1 MLKKP
6 FFVVLLALALP
17 AWAVGPG
24 TDLWIP
30 SVGHGPGQ
38 FGSQWRTD
46 VWVSR
51 PSGSEAAIVD
61 IYFLPRSDS
70 NSWPADSRRITVNP
84 GETRE
89 FLDIVKDLFGR
100 DNAFGALRFVATQE
114 IVVTSRIYSAGLTV
128 VDPVTRE
135 QKTGSAGQFFAAL
148 PVGAAIRRGQAT
160 DIQGVGQDAG
170 TRTNVGWV
178 EVTGNPCAIEVQ
190 RLDGNGT
197 SLSSKS
203 YDVGA
208 YAVVQKSSILNELGG
223 GGSNQRLR
231 VRVVSGD
238 CGILA
243 FGSRLDNNTND
254 PSTIEMRTAP
264 AVNRERGVF
273 VGSLFSSNA
282 PFGGLRFTVA
292 EDGVVSFFGNGA
304 VDCGGVPFILDFGP
318 SGNAAPVSPEGNFT
332 LALDHDYYDGNTKVL
347 AVSWAISGHLASD
360 GTASGAV
367 TGTVTFKG
375 TGDWQTC
382 TGLTQPW
389 KAAWTEP

>member
-1 MLKKP
+1 MRRR
-6 FFVVLLALALP
+6 LLFLILLGLALP
-17 AWAVGPG
+17 VWGVGPG

-51 PSGSEAAIVD
+51 PLGTQAAEVD
-61 IYFLPRSDS
+61 IYFVPRGDT
-70 NSWPADSRRITVNP
+70 NSWPAESRRITVNP

-89 FLDIVKDLFGR
+89 FVDIVKGLFGK

-114 IVVTSRIYSAGLTV
+114 VVVTSRIYSAGLTV
-128 VDPVTRE
+128 VDPSTQQ

-148 PVGAAIRRGQAT
+148 PASAAIKRGQAT
-160 DIQGVGQDAG
+160 DIQGVGQDPT

-178 EVTGNPCAIEVQ
+178 EVTGNPCTIQVQ

-197 SLSSKS
+197 TLASQT
-203 YDVGA
+203 YNVGA

-223 GGSNQRLR
+223 SGSNQRLR
-231 VRVVSGD
+231 VRVVSGE

-243 FGSRLDNNTND
+243 FGSRLDNSTND

-264 AVNRERGVF
+264 AVNRERG
-273 VGSLFSSNA
+273 LFTGALLHANA
-282 PFGGLRFTVA
+282 PFGGLGFTVG
-292 EDGVVSFFGNGA
+292 EEGVLSIAGNSA
-304 VDCGGVPFILDFGP
+304 VDCGGVLYTLDFGP
-318 SGNAAPVSPEGNFT
+318 SSNPAPISAEGNFT
-332 LALDHDYYDGNTKVL
+332 LAVEHDYFDGSAKVL
-347 AVSWAISGHLASD
+347 SVSWAISGNLASD
-360 GTASGAV
+360 GTATGAV
-367 TGTVTFKG
+367 VGTVTFKASG
-375 TGDWQTC
+375 EWQTC
-382 TGLTQPW
+382 NGLTQSW